1 MTQESQKWPANYSE
15 LLAGSSGMW
24 PEHSLSEPKLPP
36 SDGAGVGE

>member
-1 MTQESQKWPANYSE
+1 MAQESQKWPANYSE

-36 SDGAGVGE
+36 SGGAGVGE